1 MNTPV
6 FTTRKVFAQ
15 EEPVLLVAHDDD
27 GAWQFH
33 GLSDFNMDNNIAVCP
48 FCAVDLFGKVTE
60 LADLP
65 AGWIALRSGE
75 LDKWER
81 EPQPPVSGSDE

>member
-1 MNTPV
+1 
-6 FTTRKVFAQ
+6 
-15 EEPVLLVAHDDD
+15 
-27 GAWQFH
+27 
-33 GLSDFNMDNNIAVCP
+33 MDNNIAVCP

-65 AGWIALRSGE
+65 AGWIALRSSE
-75 LDKWER
+75 RDKWER